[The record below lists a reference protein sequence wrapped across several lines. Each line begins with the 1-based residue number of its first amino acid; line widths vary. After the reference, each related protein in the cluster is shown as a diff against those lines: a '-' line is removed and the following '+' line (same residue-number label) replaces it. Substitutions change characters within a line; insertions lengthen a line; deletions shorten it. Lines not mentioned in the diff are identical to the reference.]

1 MLLTMFIGVAKFDF
15 LVSGST
21 SLKEKRRVVQ
31 SMIGT
36 LSSKFNVAV
45 AEVEHQELRQRGTLG
60 ISCVSNSSFHAQK
73 MLREVERYL
82 RGRYEVEIVDV
93 HIEVMVPDA

>member
-1 MLLTMFIGVAKFDF
+1 MFVGVGRFDF
-15 LVSGST
+15 LIPGST

-45 AEVEHQELRQRGTLG
+45 AEVEHQDLRQRGTLG

-73 MLREVERYL
+73 MLHEVERYL

-93 HIEVMVPDA
+93 HTEVMVPDA

>member
-1 MLLTMFIGVAKFDF
+1 MFIGVARFDF

-31 SMIGT
+31 SMIAT

-45 AEVEHQELRQRGTLG
+45 AEVEHQDLRQRGTLG
-60 ISCVSNSSFHAQK
+60 VSCVSNSSFHAQK
-73 MLREVERYL
+73 MLHEVERFV
-82 RGRYEVEIVDV
+82 RSRYEIELVDV
-93 HIEVMVPDA
+93 DIEVMTPDA

>member
-1 MLLTMFIGVAKFDF
+1 
-15 LVSGST
+15 
-21 SLKEKRRVVQ
+21 
-31 SMIGT
+31 MIGT

-73 MLREVERYL
+73 MLHEVERYL

-93 HIEVMVPDA
+93 DIEVMVPDA

>member
-1 MLLTMFIGVAKFDF
+1 MFVGVARFDF
-15 LVSGST
+15 LVPGST

-36 LSSKFNVAV
+36 VSSKFNVAV

-60 ISCVSNSSFHAQK
+60 VACVSNSSFHAKK
-73 MLREVERYL
+73 MIHEVERFVRSHYAV
-82 RGRYEVEIVDV
+82 EVVDV
-93 HIEVMVPDA
+93 EIEVMTPDA

>member
-1 MLLTMFIGVAKFDF
+1 
-15 LVSGST
+15 
-21 SLKEKRRVVQ
+21 
-31 SMIGT
+31 MIGT

-45 AEVEHQELRQRGTLG
+45 AEVEHQDLRQRGTLG

-73 MLREVERYL
+73 MLHEVERYL

-93 HIEVMVPDA
+93 DFEVMVPDA

>member
-1 MLLTMFIGVAKFDF
+1 MFVGVGRFDF

-36 LSSKFNVAV
+36 LSAKFNVAV
-45 AEVEHQELRQRGTLG
+45 AEVEHQDLRQRGTLG
-60 ISCVSNSSFHAQK
+60 VSCVSNTAFHAQK
-73 MLREVERYL
+73 MLREVERFV
-82 RGRYEVEIVDV
+82 RSRYEIEVLDVD
-93 HIEVMVPDA
+93 IEVMVPDA